1 MHPAYYYL
9 GLAIIAEVIATSAL
23 KASEEFSRLIPSV
36 LVIGGYATAFYLM
49 ATVVKTVPVG
59 VAYAIWAG
67 LGLVLIIIAGAVIYR
82 QLPDIAAIAGMILI
96 VGGALPSFIFSRGH
110 SHSDHGRIFGHA
122 TCRKTCHQMA

>member
-23 KASEEFSRLIPSV
+23 KASEEFSRLIPSI

-67 LGLVLIIIAGAVIYR
+67 VGLVLIIIAGAVIYR
-82 QLPDIAAIAGMILI
+82 QLPDVAAFAGMLLI
-96 VGGALPSFIFSRGH
+96 VAGIAIIHLFSRTVAH
-110 SHSDHGRIFGHA
+110 
-122 TCRKTCHQMA
+122 